1 MRWYHD
7 RCIDPHIP
15 KAKNV
20 ALPYTLTQRAKQ
32 MKTLFRLLSHVLPI
46 TAVAGL
52 FLLFTVDQRAQ
63 TQFPSPNG
71 HVNDFANVIDADTK
85 ARLESLL
92 QNLKAKTQI
101 EFAVATVDSTGDLP
115 IEDFAKNLARDW
127 NIGTFNGRAKSL
139 LLVVSAGSK
148 QSFTQY
154 SRLAQR
160 DLAEGILGD
169 VSLRMRTPL
178 AAGRFGD
185 AINVGVTMLA
195 GSVAQKAGVS
205 IEELDQPANIAAAT
219 PPEVIPQKT
228 GDSSAPIAP
237 PSEPKKTRPRAV
249 TRLVPE
255 VKNDTVKLEKA
266 SGEQLG
272 QEAKTEAPKIEKPPI
287 QKLDLDDAPAPVTKS
302 TKPDQADI
310 DKQPNSTLDDDESE
324 EVELTLTKPLA
335 ERAVLLKKFL
345 ETHPESKS
353 RTRATELL
361 ISTHAGL
368 GDQRLKNGDNAGGVE
383 QLMLAISES
392 NPQISDELF
401 KGVISQIPMNLYLR
415 GEKDSA
421 YRASGAIE
429 EKFGSDPKRL
439 LAVAGFYLGIER
451 GDEATRVGEAV
462 VKMAP
467 DLAEAHRVM
476 AVGLHFSLRL
486 DEAASE
492 YKKALEL
499 DPTLNVARGSLAD
512 LSRAAGKFD
521 VALAL
526 YNDQLKEKPK
536 DPAATAGVVISLL
549 ELGRRDEAMTAM
561 TAALADNA
569 NNLPLLAGAAYWFT
583 AHDDPD
589 KGFEYARRAVA
600 LEPRYTWAQIALARS
615 LLALKQPLDAE
626 RAMRYARQYG
636 KFPTLNYELGTIL
649 ASMGLYDEA
658 AEALHDSFSVKDDE
672 IQAQLASRLT
682 TRKRTFGELLAPE
695 RQASIFQMKAADS
708 TLNASRLKALV
719 AFSDALAPGA
729 DGQKIDAEQATAAAT
744 AFAAG
749 DDSMRVYRQLY
760 AASRL
765 LRYNVGLRTALELVQ
780 EAKKAADEG
789 LNVTM
794 VALAVQADEFREPR
808 ARAISAGTIPNVA
821 DAPRTVMS
829 SILKGRIEDLNGWIL
844 FNDDKVPEAIEHLK
858 LAESTLPVGTPA
870 WRIALWH
877 LGAAYEQSGKQQDA
891 LDYYI
896 KSYTAGEP
904 DAVHRTMIEQLYRK
918 MNGSLD
924 GLDEKIGAG
933 LQANVALLTGNP
945 PPEANTVTPKPS
957 VDAGTEP
964 KPDPTPAS
972 GSATEN
978 VEKPLRVDPKTELTK
993 DAKSDFT
1000 KPDAPSPNPA
1010 VESVT
1015 ATPPPTPTP
1024 TPTPIDDSGTEES
1037 LRATAAR
1044 TRSTVRIT
1052 GRVLDADKN
1061 ALGSVAVVLI
1071 SPSGTV
1077 LAATTNNEGVYT
1089 FTVSPSLKTYRVI
1102 PSKDGY
1108 SFAPIDK
1115 ALTGIHDDQ
1124 QDVDFVANK
1133 TP

>member
-1 MRWYHD
+1 MR
-7 RCIDPHIP
+7 I
-15 KAKNV
+15 
-20 ALPYTLTQRAKQ
+20 
-32 MKTLFRLLSHVLPI
+32 LFRLLSHVLPV
-46 TAVAGL
+46 TAVAAL
-52 FLLFTVDQRAQ
+52 FLLFTVNQRAQ

-101 EFAVATVDSTGDLP
+101 EFAVATVDSTGALP
-115 IEDFAKNLARDW
+115 IEDFAKSLARDW
-127 NIGTFNGRAKSL
+127 NIGTFNGRGKSL

-154 SRLAQR
+154 SRLVQR

-169 VSLRMRTPL
+169 VSIRMRAPL

-185 AINVGVTMLA
+185 AVNVGVTMLA
-195 GSVAQKAGVS
+195 DSVAQKTGLS
-205 IEELDQPANIAAAT
+205 IEELDRPANIAAAT
-219 PPEVIPQKT
+219 PPEVGQQKVA
-228 GDSSAPIAP
+228 DSPAPIEP

-249 TRLVPE
+249 TKIVQE
-255 VKNDTVKLEKA
+255 VSTDTPKIEKA
-266 SGEQLG
+266 SGEKLE
-272 QEAKTEAPKIEKPPI
+272 QEIKVEAPKVEQPAV
-287 QKLDLDDAPAPVTKS
+287 QKLDQDETAATVSKS
-302 TKPDQADI
+302 TKPNQADV

-335 ERAVLLKKFL
+335 ERAVLLKRFL

-368 GDQRLKNGDNAGGVE
+368 GDQKLKNGDNAGGVE
-383 QLMLAISES
+383 QLMLAISEA
-392 NPQISDELF
+392 NTQISDELF

-421 YRASGAIE
+421 FKAANAIE

-439 LAVAGFYLGIER
+439 LAVAGFYLSIER

-462 VKMAP
+462 VKIAP
-467 DLAEAHRVM
+467 DMAEAHRVM

-486 DEAASE
+486 DEAARE
-492 YKKALEL
+492 YRKALEL

-521 VALAL
+521 EALAL
-526 YNDQLKEKPK
+526 YNDQLKAKPK
-536 DPAATAGVVISLL
+536 DPAATAGIVICLL
-549 ELGRRDEAMTAM
+549 ELGKRDEAMTTM
-561 TAALADNA
+561 TSALADNP
-569 NNLPLLAGAAYWFT
+569 NNLPLLSGAGYWFT

-589 KGFEYARRAVA
+589 KGFEYAKQAVTV
-600 LEPRYTWAQIALARS
+600 EPRYTWAQIALARS

-626 RAMRYARQYG
+626 RSMRYARQYG
-636 KFPTLNYELGTIL
+636 KFPTLSYELGTIL

-658 AEALHDSFSVKDDE
+658 VEVLDDSFSVKGDE
-672 IQAQLASRLT
+672 IEAQLASRIN
-682 TRKRTFGELLAPE
+682 TRNRTFGELLAPE
-695 RQASIFQMKAADS
+695 RQASIFQMKGADS
-708 TLNASRLKALV
+708 PANANRLKALV
-719 AFSDALAPGA
+719 AFTAALTSEV
-729 DGQKIDAEQATAAAT
+729 DGQKVDAVQAIAAAT
-744 AFAAG
+744 EFAAG
-749 DDSMRVYRQLY
+749 NDSMRVYRQLY

-780 EAKKAADEG
+780 EARKSADEG
-789 LNVTM
+789 LSVPMVT
-794 VALAVQADEFREPR
+794 LAVQADEFREPR
-808 ARAISAGTIPNVA
+808 ARAISSGTIPSVA

-844 FNDDKVPEAIEHLK
+844 FNDDKVSEAIEHLK
-858 LAESTLPVGTPA
+858 LAESILPVGTPA
-870 WRIALWH
+870 WRNALWH
-877 LGAAYEQSGKQQDA
+877 LGVAYEQSGKQQDA

-904 DAVHRTMIEQLYRK
+904 DAVHWTMIEQLYRK

-924 GLDEKIGAG
+924 GLEEKIGTG
-933 LQANVALLTGNP
+933 VQANVALLTG
-945 PPEANTVTPKPS
+945 KPIPTTS
-957 VDAGTEP
+957 TAATKPAIVDVSTDP
-964 KPDPTPAS
+964 KPDPTPAAS
-972 GSATEN
+972 SATEN
-978 VEKPLRVDPKTELTK
+978 TEKPLVENTK
-993 DAKSDFT
+993 SEMTRDAKSELT
-1000 KPDAPSPNPA
+1000 KPDAPPSSPPVEAVTTTPA
-1010 VESVT
+1010 PS
-1015 ATPPPTPTP
+1015 PTPT
-1024 TPTPIDDSGTEES
+1024 TTDDSGSEES

-1052 GRVLDADKN
+1052 GRVLDGDKN
-1061 ALGSVAVVLI
+1061 ALGNVAVVLI

-1077 LAATTNNEGVYT
+1077 LAATTNNEGVFT

-1124 QDVDFVANK
+1124 KDVDFIANK
-1133 TP
+1133 AP